1 MPYPLTVF
9 SNYYLYSMKKSL
21 FISLLS
27 LSAFSMAAQTMP
39 LNRPKLVIG
48 LVFDQMRWDYLY
60 RYYDRFG
67 KGGFRRLM
75 DKGFRCQNTF
85 INYLPAYTAPG
96 HSCIYTGSVPA
107 IHGIAANDWLDI
119 ATNHYTYCTD
129 DPTVKSIGGSA
140 KAGMMSPRNLL
151 TSTITDELRLAT
163 NMRSR
168 VYGIALKDRSCI
180 LPAGHLANGAYWFDD
195 STGNFITSSYY
206 GNALPQWVNSFNNRH
221 IADSLIKLPWQLTHP
236 INTYTQSLPDDN
248 SYEGPFPGEKAPVF
262 PHHFTVDEKKGYNIL
277 RYAPAGNTLTL
288 MMAQACIE
296 AEGMGQRGNTD
307 FLCLSFSATDYA
319 GHRFAPNSVEMED
332 MFIKMDRELAAFL
345 KYLDK
350 TIGKNS
356 YTLFLTADH
365 GGAHNYRY
373 MQDMKIPAGTF
384 DYDALLP
391 LLNKHLE
398 KLYGQDSLARMM
410 VNYQVYLNE
419 KTITTAGLSH
429 EDISN
434 AATTWLQQQPGVAYA
449 VDMNEIAE
457 TTLPEPIKTMCINGY
472 NRRRSGSIQ
481 IILDPAYYEGH
492 HKTGTTHGTWNPY
505 DTHIPLLWY
514 GHAINKGRTYRTTH
528 MTDISATLAALLH
541 IQMPNGCVGNV
552 IQEVVR

>member
-1 MPYPLTVF
+1 MAHPLTVF

-21 FISLLS
+21 LISLLS
-27 LSAFSMAAQTMP
+27 LSAISLAAQTMP

-67 KGGFRRLM
+67 TGGFRRLM
-75 DKGFRCQNTF
+75 DDGFRCENTF

-96 HSCIYTGSVPA
+96 HSCIYTGSIPA

-119 ATNHYTYCTD
+119 PTNHYTYCTD
-129 DPTVKSIGGSA
+129 DPTVKSIGGST

-151 TSTITDELRLAT
+151 ASTITDELRLAT

-195 STGNFITSSYY
+195 STGNFISSTYY
-206 GNALPQWVNSFNNRH
+206 GEGLPQWVNTFNNRH
-221 IADSLIKLPWQLTHP
+221 VADSLIKLPWELSYP
-236 INTYTQSLPDDN
+236 INTYTHSLPDDN
-248 SYEGPFPGEKAPVF
+248 AYEGPFPGEQTATF
-262 PHHFTVDEKKGYNIL
+262 PHRMAKDAKAGYNIL

-296 AEGMGQRGNTD
+296 AESMGQRNTTD
-307 FLCLSFSATDYA
+307 FLCLSFSSTDYA

-332 MFIKMDRELAAFL
+332 MFIKMDKELAAFL
-345 KYLDK
+345 TYLDK
-350 TIGKNS
+350 TVGKGS
-356 YTLFLTADH
+356 YTIFVTADH
-365 GGAHNYRY
+365 GGAHNNRY
-373 MQDMKIPAGTF
+373 LQSMNAPAGSF
-384 DYDALLP
+384 DYDALYP
-391 LLNKHLE
+391 QLNQYLK
-398 KLYGQDSLARMM
+398 KKYSKDSLTRMM

-419 KTITTAGLSH
+419 KAIETAGLDH
-429 EDISN
+429 EAVS
-434 AATTWLQQQPGVAYA
+434 ATATAWLQQQPGVAYA
-449 VDMNEIAE
+449 VDMNTIAE
-457 TTLPEPIKTMCINGY
+457 TTLPEPIKTMCVNGY
-472 NRRRSGSIQ
+472 NHRRSGSIQ
-481 IILDPAYYEGH
+481 IILDPAYYEGKH
-492 HKTGTTHGTWNPY
+492 ETGTTHGTWNPY

-514 GHAINKGRTYRTTH
+514 GHGIAKGHTYRTTH

-541 IQMPNGCVGNV
+541 IQMPNGSVGSV
-552 IQEVVR
+552 IGEVVR